1 MKIIKKGDIMNRR
14 KMTLNEELNQIKKL
28 FGYMNMPLT
37 IKESVS
43 GGGIGKPIA
52 LSAIDSGSSMAKY
65 VGTQVAKEIEDAIV
79 LAAKNSDAI
88 TQALGKQA
96 ETFANLEA
104 YFQGT
109 LRSEVALN
117 AFKLMEMSSAKTLM
131 YSISKKLGPV
141 NLKNLQLN
149 MTELMVQ
156 EVQSL
161 KTSLSDLETGLL
173 NQLKDPVTADAAA
186 ELAPALITKIKGI
199 IDGIS
204 DSSIPATTKQS
215 LLETLDGIEAQANTI
230 TTKIT
235 ANEVTDNLPP
245 TPVVNKDV
253 NVTTGSGTSG
263 YKRIE
268 VSPEDFKIGA
278 LRIGGKVEET
288 MTEEQLV
295 NLVDEV
301 IQKRFAWLDSPA
313 YKQRRMAGTLETP
326 EEVDAAILEIKRYMN
341 EDLEIIFKFDP
352 DSYAMNHSGRAYQF
366 SWWYF
371 ENQTNIIPA
380 NDQLTKEIA
389 PKLKKITILPDT
401 NLAKVKS
408 TVDHE
413 VDHIMSTALDGGT
426 TYKAYKNLKDYLS
439 PKLLKVDVNYKKNNP
454 ILSFFEAP
462 LNKKVTDW
470 LEYLKDYPETM
481 TRMNRL
487 HFWFKKE
494 FGLSDQ
500 SELTK
505 ENIDV
510 LWNVYMTKWRNGEA
524 PVEVWDIKDLLD
536 AFYKTNPWNRTVNK
550 VKMKEDLRTI
560 LNATFAI
567 GGFIALNQFNEEE

>member
-1 MKIIKKGDIMNRR
+1 MKIIKKGKIMNRR

-52 LSAIDSGSSMAKY
+52 VSAIDSGSSMAKY

-88 TQALGKQA
+88 TKALGKQA
-96 ETFANLEA
+96 ETFSDLEG

-199 IDGIS
+199 INGIS
-204 DSSIPATTKQS
+204 DSSMTSTTKQS

-230 TTKIT
+230 TTKIA

-245 TPVVNKDV
+245 TQVVNKDV

-313 YKQRRMAGTLETP
+313 YRQRRMAGTLETP
-326 EEVDAAILEIKRYMN
+326 EEVEAAILEIKRYMN

-352 DSYAMNHSGRAYQF
+352 DSYAMNNSGRAYQY

-371 ENQTNIIPA
+371 EKKNNIPA
-380 NDQLTKEIA
+380 NDLLKIGNKE
-389 PKLKKITILPDT
+389 KKITIEPGE
-401 NLAKVKS
+401 NLTKVKS
-408 TVDHE
+408 TLDHE

-470 LEYLKDYPETM
+470 LEYVGNYPETM

-487 HFWFKKE
+487 HFWFKKKY
-494 FGLSDQ
+494 GLSDQ

-510 LWNVYMTKWRNGEA
+510 LWDDEYMTKWRNGEA
-524 PVEVWDIKDLLD
+524 PEEVWDIKDILD
-536 AFYKTNPWNRTVNK
+536 AFYKTNPWNRKVNK